1 MDHANFGLLVI
12 RLCLGLFMAYHG
24 YNKVFGKGG
33 LAGTAGWFGS
43 MGWKYPA
50 VQAKVAAATEIGAGL
65 MVAAGFLTPLAC
77 AGLIGLM
84 VVAIITVHWKVGFFI
99 FLPNGGWEY
108 CATIALC
115 ALGVASIGAGEW
127 SLDHA
132 MDLDVTDWKGLLVA
146 FVVGVG
152 GALAQLGLFYKP
164 AKSAS

>member
-84 VVAIITVHWKVGFFI
+84 VVAIVTVHWKVGFFI

-108 CATIALC
+108 CGAIALC
-115 ALGVASIGAGEW
+115 ALGLASIGAGEW

-132 MDLDVTDWKGLLVA
+132 MDLDVTDWKGLAIAL
-146 FVVGVG
+146 VVGVG
-152 GALAQLGLFYKP
+152 GALLQLGLFFKP
-164 AKSAS
+164 AKTSS